1 MLKYKGTV
9 TIGDLF
15 NSSTWDHVY
24 IKLFG
29 TEGTSERTSL
39 STGLFYLCSGSVLTF
54 EVNCTESIGK
64 LVQIELDKTRHFL
77 VPQNKW
83 LPAKVEVDS
92 PEGEKYHFPIYHWFT
107 NDDVLTFS
115 EGTVLPKNFPV
126 TDDQVFLPDG
136 NSLTEEMKSGNI
148 FLCDYK
154 ILDGLDANKINGK
167 QQYLMAPL
175 VLLHQTQ
182 SQLKPIAIQLDAHL
196 LRTHLLAEVFSVSL
210 LRNLPMVHPL
220 YKLLVPH
227 TRYTI
232 EINLLA
238 RDLLISE
245 DGIFKKFDYGSWM
258 PNAPLSIQQPPPTT
272 RGASDHDSFLNSL
285 PDINATVNVMAA
297 LWLLSNQSS
306 DFVPLGQYP
315 EEHFSELIPCEHI
328 KVFQAE
334 LGRLSAFIKDRNI
347 DLKIPYTYLDPEL
360 LENSIAI

>member
-115 EGTVLPKNFPV
+115 EGTEHVQENWMRDSLFGYQFLNGINPTVIRRCSVLPKNFPV

-136 NSLTEEMKSGNI
+136 NSLKEEM
-148 FLCDYK
+148 
-154 ILDGLDANKINGK
+154 
-167 QQYLMAPL
+167 
-175 VLLHQTQ
+175 
-182 SQLKPIAIQLDAHL
+182 
-196 LRTHLLAEVFSVSL
+196 
-210 LRNLPMVHPL
+210 
-220 YKLLVPH
+220 KLLVPH

-238 RDLLISE
+238 RNLLISE

-272 RGASDHDSFLNSL
+272 RGASDHDSFMNSL
-285 PDINATVNVMAA
+285 PDVNATVNVMAA

>member
-77 VPQNKW
+77 VPQNPW

-92 PEGEKYHFPIYHWFT
+92 PEGETYHFPIYHWFT

-115 EGTVLPKNFPV
+115 EGTEHVQANWKRDSFFGYQFLNGINPTVIRRCSVLPKNFPV

-182 SQLKPIAIQLDAHL
+182 SQLKPIAIQL
-196 LRTHLLAEVFSVSL
+196 
-210 LRNLPMVHPL
+210 
-220 YKLLVPH
+220 LVPH

-232 EINLLA
+232 QINVEA
-238 RDLLISE
+238 RNKLISE
-245 DGIFKKFDYGSWM
+245 DGIFKRVWTGKM
-258 PNAPLSIQQPPPTT
+258 
-272 RGASDHDSFLNSL
+272 
-285 PDINATVNVMAA
+285 
-297 LWLLSNQSS
+297 
-306 DFVPLGQYP
+306 
-315 EEHFSELIPCEHI
+315 
-328 KVFQAE
+328 
-334 LGRLSAFIKDRNI
+334 
-347 DLKIPYTYLDPEL
+347 
-360 LENSIAI
+360 